1 MCRALAPQYNVTA
14 LVAFDMA
21 VLLYMQKVG
30 CLLGCHLKK
39 SYSKISI
46 LKL

>member
-1 MCRALAPQYNVTA
+1 
-14 LVAFDMA
+14 
-21 VLLYMQKVG
+21 LLYMQKVG

-46 LKL
+46 LKLWVSYFLQLPDPLTIW